1 MKKDKNFKEEFE
13 IEGFN
18 KEKYNEEYY
27 NPDLYFKNE
36 NEVVFVEHSSTGD
49 RKVHI
54 GELCQFVTA
63 KSDLP
68 KSMILVLDA
77 KGENPP

>member
-13 IEGFN
+13 IEGVN

-36 NEVVFVEHSSTGD
+36 NEVVFV
-49 RKVHI
+49 
-54 GELCQFVTA
+54 
-63 KSDLP
+63 
-68 KSMILVLDA
+68 
-77 KGENPP
+77 